1 MKYNEFEWNGFSG
14 IEFDL
19 LGMPVKIVK
28 PSTAANGKWIL
39 KTEYFGAFV
48 NAEIELLKR
57 GWHLVFQKNEN
68 RWAQESDLARKEALV
83 RAIPDMLSLE
93 KRFSTVGMS
102 CGGMYAVLL
111 AARCPELVDVL
122 YIDAPVLNLLS
133 CPCDMGVGESGLYP
147 EFYNVTGLS
156 KSDMLSYRNHPID
169 KMNILLENKI
179 PVLLI
184 AGDSDR
190 IVPYCEN
197 GKILADYYEANGGV
211 IVKYIK
217 PGCDHH
223 PHGLSDGRIVADE
236 IERLCATCDSQTI
249 G

>member
-1 MKYNEFEWNGFSG
+1 MERTEFEWNGFFG
-14 IEFDL
+14 FEFDFM
-19 LGMPVKIVK
+19 GMPVKVIK
-28 PSTAANGKWIL
+28 PNGTPNGKWIL
-39 KTEYFGAFV
+39 KTEYFGAFPD
-48 NAEIELLKR
+48 AETELLKR

-83 RAIPDMLSLE
+83 RAIPDMFSLE

-133 CPCDMGVGESGLYP
+133 CPCDMGIGESGLYP
-147 EFYNVTGLS
+147 EFFGVTGLT

-179 PVLLI
+179 PVLLV
-184 AGDSDR
+184 AGDSDH
-190 IVPYCEN
+190 IVPYVEN
-197 GKILADYYEANGGV
+197 GKILADYYEKNGGV
-211 IVKYIK
+211 IRIYLKE
-217 PGCDHH
+217 GCDHH
-223 PHGLSDGRIVADE
+223 PHGLSDARIVADA
-236 IERLCATCDSQTI
+236 IEELSAR
-249 G
+249 